1 MGKAVT
7 RAAQLR
13 AEAEALRAKLNDEIS
28 PMTRHRV
35 QTLIDEL
42 EAEARSL
49 DNGDARGTRHAASA
63 VLSGRAP
70 GLSQGRGFACGGSAA
85 LSKRNAFQGMERA
98 KVELND
104 PIFVQPESNCQSTE
118 MLMTS

>member
-1 MGKAVT
+1 MGIAVT
-7 RAAQLR
+7 RAAELR
-13 AEAEALRAKLNDEIS
+13 AEAEELRARLHDEIS

-63 VLSGRAP
+63 VLPGRAP
-70 GLSQGRGFACGGSAA
+70 GLSQGAGLPTAVA
-85 LSKRNAFQGMERA
+85 LRSQKETRSKGWNAP
-98 KVELND
+98 KWN
-104 PIFVQPESNCQSTE
+104 
-118 MLMTS
+118 

>member
-13 AEAEALRAKLNDEIS
+13 AEAEALREKLNDEIS

-42 EAEARSL
+42 EAEARL
-49 DNGDARGTRHAASA
+49 FDNGDAGEPGTTK
-63 VLSGRAP
+63 AP
-70 GLSQGRGFACGGSAA
+70 LFCWRS
-85 LSKRNAFQGMERA
+85 E
-98 KVELND
+98 
-104 PIFVQPESNCQSTE
+104 
-118 MLMTS
+118 

>member
-13 AEAEALRAKLNDEIS
+13 AEAEALREKLNDEIS

-42 EAEARSL
+42 EAEARSF
-49 DNGDARGTRHAASA
+49 DNGDAQRTRHNKRHTGDASRLRTLPQLA
-63 VLSGRAP
+63 SLVELGRQPLVSFRNLQARRAIWIGPRQSGGFLAP
-70 GLSQGRGFACGGSAA
+70 GLARSR
-85 LSKRNAFQGMERA
+85 
-98 KVELND
+98 
-104 PIFVQPESNCQSTE
+104 
-118 MLMTS
+118 

>member
-13 AEAEALRAKLNDEIS
+13 AEAEALREKLNDEIS

-42 EAEARSL
+42 EAEARSF
-49 DNGDARGTRHAASA
+49 DNGDAQRTRHNKRHTGDASRLRTLPQLA
-63 VLSGRAP
+63 SL
-70 GLSQGRGFACGGSAA
+70 
-85 LSKRNAFQGMERA
+85 
-98 KVELND
+98 VELGR
-104 PIFVQPESNCQSTE
+104 QPLVSFRNLQARRTIWID
-118 MLMTS
+118 LR

>member
-1 MGKAVT
+1 MT

-42 EAEARSL
+42 EAEARSF
-49 DNGDARGTRHAASA
+49 DNGDAGESGTTRPKASLFGICWPSA
-63 VLSGRAP
+63 G
-70 GLSQGRGFACGGSAA
+70 GLSSYRSW
-85 LSKRNAFQGMERA
+85 L
-98 KVELND
+98 
-104 PIFVQPESNCQSTE
+104 
-118 MLMTS
+118 

>member
-13 AEAEALRAKLNDEIS
+13 AEAEALREKLNDEIS

-42 EAEARSL
+42 EAEARL
-49 DNGDARGTRHAASA
+49 FDNGDAGEPGTAQGAAF
-63 VLSGRAP
+63 LLG
-70 GLSQGRGFACGGSAA
+70 A
-85 LSKRNAFQGMERA
+85 LSSYPGSWLSPAAN
-98 KVELND
+98 
-104 PIFVQPESNCQSTE
+104 
-118 MLMTS
+118 